1 MKEFIKDQLK
11 VEASGSRHLMGIAA
25 ANAVAKKIIE
35 LLKAKQ
41 FVNIIFA
48 AAPSQNEFLDEL
60 LKLEI
65 DWTRV
70 RAFHMDEYLNLDV
83 DAPQGFGN
91 FLRERLFGKVPFKAV
106 HYLNG
111 NAANAEQ
118 ECLRY
123 ADLLNQFPP
132 DVVCLGIGENTHLA
146 FNDPHVADF
155 NDPLLVKIVD
165 LDNACRVQQVN
176 DGCFARIEDVPTH
189 ALTLTIPALLNTPFA
204 FAIVPGE
211 KKADAVKHTLNAAI
225 SEIYPSTILR
235 RHPDATLF
243 VDDKSGAYI

>member
-1 MKEFIKDQLK
+1 MKELMIDQLK
-11 VEASGSRHLMGIAA
+11 VEVSGSRHLMGIAA
-25 ANAVAKKIIE
+25 ANAVTEKINQ

-60 LKLEI
+60 LKRDI
-65 DWTRV
+65 DWTSV
-70 RAFHMDEYLNLDV
+70 RAFHMDEYLNLDA

-91 FLRERLFGKVPFKAV
+91 FLKERLFGKVPFKAV

-111 NAANAEQ
+111 NAADAEQ

-123 ADLLNQFPP
+123 VDLLNQFPP

-155 NDPLLVKIVD
+155 NDQVLVKIVD

-189 ALTLTIPALLNTPFA
+189 ALTLTIPALINTPFA

-211 KKADAVKHTLNAAI
+211 NKAVAVGHTINAAI
-225 SEIYPSTILR
+225 SEKYPSTILR
-235 RHPDATLF
+235 THPDAVLF